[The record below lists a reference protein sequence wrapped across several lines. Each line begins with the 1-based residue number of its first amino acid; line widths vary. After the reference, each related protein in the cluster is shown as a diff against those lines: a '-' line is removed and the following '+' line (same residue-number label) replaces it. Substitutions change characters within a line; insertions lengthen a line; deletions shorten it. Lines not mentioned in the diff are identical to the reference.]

1 MKKNLANKRLLLLGG
16 SLWKKAIQD
25 FAQEQGIILIATG
38 NNHNAGIFEIAD
50 ECYDVDSTNTEA
62 MKQLIR
68 EKRIDGVYMGGSES
82 VISTACGYLQELG
95 LPCYCTREQWEYL
108 QNKEHFKR
116 LCIEYGLPVVPKYDY
131 ELENPKRNIPDSA
144 FPVITKPTDGC
155 GSSGFSV
162 CRNSEELRKG
172 YAIARQAS
180 PTGSVIVEKFVKNDG
195 VVVFY
200 TFSNGKMYFS
210 GLEDKYPVKYQK
222 QGSYVGGLFVFE
234 SKLTQEFRLHFDEK
248 IAEMFQSIGIREGS
262 VWIEV
267 FHDGENYYFISEH
280 TSLIRSTLPRKK
292 YYCIYPVHINAGTIS
307 SISGLDKI
315 AQLEN
320 IVYLATTKYLH
331 DRIESSGS
339 FSQVFALVHF
349 VCNTTEECIQT
360 IDRIHQMLVV
370 FDEHGNN
377 MVNRMLDVG
386 KIIF

>member
-1 MKKNLANKRLLLLGG
+1 MCIRDRFRYGG
-16 SLWKKAIQD
+16 SVSI
-25 FAQEQGIILIATG
+25 
-38 NNHNAGIFEIAD
+38 
-50 ECYDVDSTNTEA
+50 
-62 MKQLIR
+62 
-68 EKRIDGVYMGGSES
+68 
-82 VISTACGYLQELG
+82 
-95 LPCYCTREQWEYL
+95 
-108 QNKEHFKR
+108 
-116 LCIEYGLPVVPKYDY
+116 
-131 ELENPKRNIPDSA
+131 
-144 FPVITKPTDGC
+144 
-155 GSSGFSV
+155 
-162 CRNSEELRKG
+162 
-172 YAIARQAS
+172 
-180 PTGSVIVEKFVKNDG
+180 
-195 VVVFY
+195 
-200 TFSNGKMYFS
+200 
-210 GLEDKYPVKYQK
+210 YPVDYFYQIN
-222 QGSYVGGLFVFE
+222 QVAADIHYALTGE
-234 SKLTQEFRLHFDEK
+234 SC
-248 IAEMFQSIGIREGS
+248 
-262 VWIEV
+262 
-267 FHDGENYYFISEH
+267 ISEH

>member
-1 MKKNLANKRLLLLGG
+1 ME
-16 SLWKKAIQD
+16 KAIQD

-180 PTGSVIVEKFVKNDG
+180 PTGSVIVEN
-195 VVVFY
+195 
-200 TFSNGKMYFS
+200 
-210 GLEDKYPVKYQK
+210 L
-222 QGSYVGGLFVFE
+222 
-234 SKLTQEFRLHFDEK
+234 
-248 IAEMFQSIGIREGS
+248 
-262 VWIEV
+262 
-267 FHDGENYYFISEH
+267 
-280 TSLIRSTLPRKK
+280 
-292 YYCIYPVHINAGTIS
+292 
-307 SISGLDKI
+307 
-315 AQLEN
+315 
-320 IVYLATTKYLH
+320 
-331 DRIESSGS
+331 
-339 FSQVFALVHF
+339 
-349 VCNTTEECIQT
+349 
-360 IDRIHQMLVV
+360 
-370 FDEHGNN
+370 
-377 MVNRMLDVG
+377 
-386 KIIF
+386 

>member
-116 LCIEYGLPVVPKYDY
+116 LCIEYGLP
-131 ELENPKRNIPDSA
+131 
-144 FPVITKPTDGC
+144 
-155 GSSGFSV
+155 
-162 CRNSEELRKG
+162 ELRKG

-267 FHDGENYYFISEH
+267 FHDGENYYFNEVGFRYGGSVSIYPVDYFYQINQVAADIHYALTGESCISEH